1 MHGKSRRT
9 AAITSA
15 LAITLSCIASAALW
29 FHSRSTPLLLQ
40 SPQLLTFLI
49 QAMIV
54 VPVLVVTV
62 ALSFRYA
69 AKKAQADLQAME
81 LRKKLDRQN
90 AELAAAHFQSEQVNR
105 QLQLSVSHANVI
117 TQQAVESNRAKGEF
131 LAAMSHQIRTPMN
144 AIIGFSEMLAEDNLD
159 AEQKKQIRII
169 RDSSRHL
176 FQLINDILDFS
187 KIEAGNLELEMTEIT
202 IDSILSSV
210 ESLIKPAAVGK
221 GLQFEIIKNQPLP
234 MFIRTDPSRF
244 KQCLQNLVAN
254 AVRFTHKGFV
264 RITVSGERQDE
275 KGFARFDVE
284 DSGAG
289 IIADKLERVFEPFAQ
304 IDSASIT
311 RPHGSTG
318 LGMTITKHIVELL
331 GGKITAQS
339 NYGKGSTFSLFI
351 PAAIET
357 GRHENHKK
365 APSADED
372 APAKANNANVKFK
385 GSVLIVEDSPTNQ
398 MLIDL
403 LLKKLGIQTDLAQN
417 GLEAVQKTN
426 KRRYDVILM
435 DMLMPVMN
443 GYEATRQIKIKGIDT
458 PIIALTACAMK
469 GDDEK
474 CFAAGCDAYL
484 TKPTDRKKLVE
495 TLAKYLPAEG
505 EKQPSQTVENN
516 TEQTKEPI
524 MQTPDTNPAD
534 QTQLEVD
541 WQLLMERIGD
551 EELIDEIVPIF
562 LKDNKER
569 MVLLEQAVQKNDSKE
584 VKFFAHSIKGAS
596 GAIGASAIFELGK
609 ELEYAAREEQ
619 TEKYAPLFAGIKSH
633 FANLLAFLDNKD
645 WKEIAKA
652 AAESHKSS

>member
-9 AAITSA
+9 AAITAA
-15 LAITLSCIASAALW
+15 LAITLSCLASAALW
-29 FHSRSTPLLLQ
+29 FHSRSNPLLLQ

-69 AKKAQADLQAME
+69 SKKAQADLQAFE
-81 LRKKLDRQN
+81 LKKKLEQQN
-90 AELAAAHFQSEQVNR
+90 TELAAAHFQSEQVNR
-105 QLQLSVSHANVI
+105 QLQLSVSHANTI
-117 TQQAVESNRAKGEF
+117 TQQAVEANRAKGEF

-159 AEQKKQIRII
+159 AEQKKQMRII

-176 FQLINDILDFS
+176 LQLINDILDFS
-187 KIEAGNLELEMTEIT
+187 KIEAGRLDVDSSNVPLE
-202 IDSILSSV
+202 SILTATQ
-210 ESLIKPAAVGK
+210 SLMQPAAAEK
-221 GLQFEIIKNQPLP
+221 GLQFEIIQNQPLP
-234 MFIRTDPSRF
+234 KFIRTDPARL
-244 KQCLQNLVAN
+244 KQCLLNLVGN
-254 AVRFTHKGFV
+254 AVRFTQKGFV
-264 RITVSGERQDE
+264 KIKVSAENVSD
-275 KGFARFDVE
+275 KNYIRFDVE
-284 DSGAG
+284 DSGTG
-289 IIADKLERVFEPFAQ
+289 ISADKLERVFEPFAQ

-318 LGMTITKHIVELL
+318 LGLTITKHIVELL

-339 NYGKGSTFSLFI
+339 SYGKGSTFSLFI
-351 PAAIET
+351 PADVESHK
-357 GRHENHKK
+357 HENHKK
-365 APSADED
+365 SPSAAEG
-372 APAKANNANVKFK
+372 APAKADNANIKLT
-385 GSVLIVEDSPTNQ
+385 GSVLVVEDSPTNQ
-398 MLIDL
+398 MLINL
-403 LLKKLGIQTDLAQN
+403 LLKKLGLQTELAEN
-417 GLEAVQKTN
+417 GLEAIKKVAAAKF
-426 KRRYDVILM
+426 DVILM

-443 GYEATRQIKIKGIDT
+443 GYEATKQLRKDGLQT

-474 CFAAGCDAYL
+474 CFAAGCTEYL
-484 TKPTDRKKLVE
+484 TKPVDRKKLAE
-495 TLAKYLPAEG
+495 TLAKYLPTEG
-505 EKQPSQTVENN
+505 AKTPPQTADNN
-516 TEQTKEPI
+516 TEQKKEPI
-524 MQTPDTNPAD
+524 MQNPDTNPAD
-534 QTQLEVD
+534 QTQIEVD

-569 MVLLEQAVQKNDSKE
+569 IVLLEQAVQKNDSKE

-609 ELEYAAREEQ
+609 ELEYAARDEQ
-619 TEKYAPLFAGIKSH
+619 TEKYAPLFGQIKSH
-633 FANLLAFLDNKD
+633 FANLLAFLDKKD